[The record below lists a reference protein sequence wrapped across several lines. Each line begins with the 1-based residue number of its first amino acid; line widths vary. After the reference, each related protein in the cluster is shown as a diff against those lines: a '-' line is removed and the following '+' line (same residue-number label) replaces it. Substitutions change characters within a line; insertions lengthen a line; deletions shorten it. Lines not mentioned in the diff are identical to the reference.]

1 MNWQAFF
8 GEEVAAQTY
17 EISLHADEERLAE
30 QLTIAELET
39 ALSACEVL
47 EEYPDDPR
55 GQSCLVLG
63 FTPRGRAVHVLCGQ
77 NSLGHLVWITVY
89 VPSMPKWL
97 DERTRN
103 R

>member
-1 MNWQAFF
+1 M
-8 GEEVAAQTY
+8 
-17 EISLHADEERLAE
+17 AE

-63 FTPRGRAVHVLCGQ
+63 FMPRGRAVHVCGQ
-77 NSLGHLVWITVY
+77 NS
-89 VPSMPKWL
+89 
-97 DERTRN
+97 
-103 R
+103 

>member
-1 MNWQAFF
+1 M
-8 GEEVAAQTY
+8 
-17 EISLHADEERLAE
+17 AE
-30 QLTIAELET
+30 QLTIGELET

-63 FTPRGRAVHVLCGQ
+63 FMPRGRAVHVCGQ

-89 VPSMPKWL
+89 VPSRPKWL

>member
-47 EEYPDDPR
+47 EEYP
-55 GQSCLVLG
+55 VMIHLG
-63 FTPRGRAVHVLCGQ
+63 KVA
-77 NSLGHLVWITVY
+77 
-89 VPSMPKWL
+89 
-97 DERTRN
+97 
-103 R
+103 